1 VCFVGL
7 VLAGRSLAQR
17 ENGSANPICKI
28 TYKQLASKKVKKY
41 KTKQKKRALDPV
53 WNEVFQLYVHAVIRQ
68 QSVVVVVQI
77 VVVVV
82 QIVAVV
88 VLVSN
93 TVPGLQ

>member
-68 QSVVVVVQI
+68 QSVVVVV